1 MNNQHIGSSFDDFLI
16 EEGMFE
22 DVKSEAL
29 AGVLLWLQEEMD
41 QQQLSK
47 SEMAKRMGTSRSQLD
62 RFLQGEM
69 EDIRFGTFFKAAR
82 ALGKDVKITLVNAE
96 S

>member
-1 MNNQHIGSSFDDFLI
+1 MNNKHIGSSFDDFLV
-16 EEGMFE
+16 EEGMYE

-29 AGVLLWLQEEMD
+29 ASVLAWLHEEMEN
-41 QQQLSK
+41 QVVSK

-62 RFLQGEM
+62 RLLQGEM

-96 S
+96 

>member
-1 MNNQHIGSSFDDFLI
+1 MNNKHVGSSFDDFLNA
-16 EEGMFE
+16 EGIYE

-29 AGVLLWLQEEMD
+29 ASVLAWLQDEMES
-41 QQQLSK
+41 QKLSK
-47 SEMAKRMGTSRSQLD
+47 SEMANRMGTSRSQLD
-62 RFLQGEM
+62 RLLQGEM
-69 EDIRFGTFFKAAR
+69 EDIRLGTFFKAAH

>member
-1 MNNQHIGSSFDDFLI
+1 MNNRHIGSLFDDFLI
-16 EEGMFE
+16 KEEMYE

-29 AGVLLWLQEEMD
+29 ASVLLWLQEEMD
-41 QQQLSK
+41 HQKLSK

-62 RFLQGEM
+62 RLLQGEM
-69 EDIRFGTFFKAAR
+69 EDIRFGTFFKAAH
-82 ALGKDVKITLVNAE
+82 ALGKDVKITLVPAE

>member
-1 MNNQHIGSSFDDFLI
+1 MNNKHIGSSFDDFLI

-62 RFLQGEM
+62 RLLQGEM
-69 EDIRFGTFFKAAR
+69 EDIRFGTFFKAAH